1 MEKTAHIVGAGL
13 SHYAGLPL
21 QSDFTKEI
29 LAARDFRPGP
39 SREMVKLLDDFVHDV
54 FHLREAADPSQ
65 WPDLED
71 IFTFIDLSANT
82 GHHLGPKYDPKA
94 LRRIRRVLIART
106 IRMLHQRFEKAR
118 KKQGPQWKK
127 LLRFI
132 HKLDVTQSRF
142 ISVNWDTSLELV
154 LTQLHP
160 NIPLSYGP
168 RIRAAIFGDDGKIQI
183 VKQSHAERI
192 EISKMHGSVNW
203 LYCDSCRD
211 VFWFPPRETLRVAAQ
226 IVRKEEIGSGPRHS
240 SMGLQC
246 RNCNMVELSTRMATF
261 SFRKALDFPMFRQS
275 WMTAEQKLRSCGRW
289 VFIGYSLPA
298 ADYEF
303 KHLLKR
309 VELARPKRP
318 RIIVVSGGDDDSTG
332 RTLRNYS
339 GLFGSF
345 IRDGETFFRDGL
357 TEDTIRLITNPG

>member
-1 MEKTAHIVGAGL
+1 
-13 SHYAGLPL
+13 
-21 QSDFTKEI
+21 
-29 LAARDFRPGP
+29 
-39 SREMVKLLDDFVHDV
+39 MVKLLDDFVHDV
-54 FHLREAADPSQ
+54 FHLRKAADPSQ

-82 GHHLGPKYDPKA
+82 GHHLGPKYDPKQ

-118 KKQGPQWKK
+118 KKETSQWKE
-127 LLRFI
+127 LLRFV
-132 HKLDVTQSRF
+132 HKLDVGQARF
-142 ISVNWDTSLELV
+142 ISVNWDTSLEAV
-154 LTQLHP
+154 LTHCHP
-160 NIPLSYGP
+160 NASLSYGAG
-168 RIRAAIFGDDGKIQI
+168 IRPASFGDHGKIRI
-183 VKQSHAERI
+183 VKPAYRQKI
-192 EISKMHGSVNW
+192 KVSKMHGSVNW

-211 VFWFPPRETLRVAAQ
+211 VFWFPPEETLKVASQ
-226 IVRKEEIGSGPRHS
+226 IVRKEEIGSAT
-240 SMGLQC
+240 GLHC
-246 RNCNMVELSTRMATF
+246 CNCNMVELSTRMATF

-309 VELARPKRP
+309 VELARTTPP
-318 RIIVVSGGDDDSTG
+318 RILVVSGGTDSE

-339 GLFGSF
+339 GLFG
-345 IRDGETFFRDGL
+345 RLVADGDTFFREGL
-357 TEDTIRLITNPG
+357 TNKTIDLITT